1 MGYDFGALKNSNEIF
16 SVDTKPIIG
25 ERVIFDKMS
34 NFGSP
39 ILKDYNYVIQSN
51 QITRAAVKVTY
62 LRTNM
67 MMRI

>member
-16 SVDTKPIIG
+16 SVDTKPIIAS
-25 ERVIFDKMS
+25 ETDIWQNVQFWKS
-34 NFGSP
+34 H
-39 ILKDYNYVIQSN
+39 LKHYNYVIQSN
-51 QITRAAVKVTY
+51 QITRAAVEVTY